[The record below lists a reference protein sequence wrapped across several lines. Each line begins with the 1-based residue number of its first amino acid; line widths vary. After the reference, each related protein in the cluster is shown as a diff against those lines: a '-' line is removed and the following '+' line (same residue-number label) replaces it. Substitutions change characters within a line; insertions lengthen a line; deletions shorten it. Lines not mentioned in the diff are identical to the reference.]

1 MRIAGSVLLALALAV
16 AAMPVSTETLSG
28 RVVGVT
34 DGDTLTL
41 LVNSREQIKIRLAEI
56 DAPEH
61 DQPFGQRSKQ
71 SLSELTYSRLVTVEV
86 RDRDR
91 YGRTV
96 GVVWSG
102 DRNIDA
108 EQIRRGMA
116 WVYRQF
122 AKTGDLYRLE
132 AEAKQA
138 RRGLWADAAPV
149 PPWEWRHGEHE
160 GVVEK
165 PAPPRPA
172 MALTCGSKR
181 RCGEMAN
188 CEEARYFLTVCGV
201 KSLDGNGDGRPCN
214 SLCR

>member
-1 MRIAGSVLLALALAV
+1 MITRIAGSLLLLLALSAV
-16 AAMPVSTETLSG
+16 AESAELAG

-34 DGDTLTL
+34 DGDSLTL
-41 LVNSREQIKIRLAEI
+41 LVNGLEQVKVRLAEI

-71 SLSELTYSRLVTVEV
+71 SLSELIYNRLVTVKV
-86 RDRDR
+86 WDRDD

-96 GVVWSG
+96 GVVWIG
-102 DRNIDA
+102 DRNVDA
-108 EQIRRGMA
+108 EQVRRGMA

-138 RRGLWADAAPV
+138 RRGLWADVAPV
-149 PPWEWRHGEHE
+149 PPWEWRHGGHE
-160 GVVEK
+160 GVVER
-165 PAPPRPA
+165 PDPPRPA

-181 RCGEMAN
+181 RCVEMAN
-188 CEEARYFLTVCGV
+188 CEEARYFLVVCGV
-201 KSLDGNGDGRPCN
+201 KSLDGDGDGQPCN